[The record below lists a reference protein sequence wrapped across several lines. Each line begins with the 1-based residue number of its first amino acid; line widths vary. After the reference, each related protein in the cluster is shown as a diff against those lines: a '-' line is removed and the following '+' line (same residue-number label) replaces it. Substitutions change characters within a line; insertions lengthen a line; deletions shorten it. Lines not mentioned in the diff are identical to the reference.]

1 MVVLEVMATFWVQ
14 LSVVLVVFEPK
25 PLELHSALK
34 AKVLAK
40 ILIFLSRLSEVVP
53 MVLVILFEVA
63 LIYLFKFLV
72 VTEVFG

>member
-25 PLELHSALK
+25 PLELHSSLK